1 MKKKKPESREGCE
14 QKIESKKENDF
25 EIIILNQIFEE
36 LKKIQKQQ
44 GVLMANVQDALN
56 KISEF
61 GVALDKLILE
71 ETNARNRF
79 EQKLVLLS
87 AQIEALQGQ
96 VAAGA
101 ETAPII
107 EAVNSLSGKVEN
119 ETAAATVSG
128 L

>member
-1 MKKKKPESREGCE
+1 
-14 QKIESKKENDF
+14 
-25 EIIILNQIFEE
+25 
-36 LKKIQKQQ
+36 
-44 GVLMANVQDALN
+44 MANIQDALN

-71 ETNARNRF
+71 ETNSRNRF
-79 EQKLVLLS
+79 EQKLVVLA
-87 AQIEALQGQ
+87 AQVEDLKAQ
-96 VAAGA
+96 VAAGS

-107 EAVNSLSGKVEN
+107 DAVSAMSQKVEN